1 MTRKRL
7 VVGLIA
13 VFVVLGILS
22 FMLPYVGEGH
32 SHLTKLFP

>member
-13 VFVVLGILS
+13 VFVLLGILS
-22 FMLPYVGEGH
+22 FVLPYVGEGH
-32 SHLTKLFP
+32 SRLTRLFP